1 MQDLSAHRAVS
12 PLRQRQK
19 IQILLRSFKDDLDIC
34 PSVIIGQKI
43 FGRCVNVGDKNK
55 VTVLYG
61 IPVFVPYLEFSV
73 LIFMI
78 DKIIAESFKGIVL
91 ININICIHRFLKQL
105 DLPFPIRSF
114 TSQ

>member
-1 MQDLSAHRAVS
+1 MQDLSAYRAVS
-12 PLRQRQK
+12 PLGQRKK

-34 PSVIIGQKI
+34 PSVVIGQKI

-61 IPVFVPYLEFSV
+61 IPVLIFYLEFSI
-73 LIFMI
+73 LILMI

-91 ININICIHRFLKQL
+91 ININICIHTGFSNSSIFFLMPKYA
-105 DLPFPIRSF
+105 
-114 TSQ
+114 